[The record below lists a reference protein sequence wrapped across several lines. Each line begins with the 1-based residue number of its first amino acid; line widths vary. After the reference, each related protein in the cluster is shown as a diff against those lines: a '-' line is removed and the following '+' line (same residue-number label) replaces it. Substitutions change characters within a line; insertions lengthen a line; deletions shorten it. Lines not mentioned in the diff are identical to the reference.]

1 MKLKRFS
8 LLWIIVLVALSAL
21 APAPAAG
28 QKIDNPIEYNDYVA
42 AFNEKNLAI
51 KLQFLDEFLAKY
63 PNTTAKAQVLEMKMG
78 ALQQTG
84 KSPEPAA
91 RQLLEVNPNHLRA
104 LFLVSY
110 FFLQTPRSPS
120 DPELEKKLAAGEELA
135 RRGLEQVPQFKVPN
149 VNAEVLEQQKKTFEL
164 VFRHSLGVVAMARK
178 QYDTAQTELSR
189 AAELSP
195 QEGALFYKLANAYIS
210 ERPDPKYNEAF
221 WAFARAAT
229 LDGPT
234 GLQPAG
240 RQQVDAYLRK
250 VYEQYHGPD
259 EEGLAQ
265 LKQHAKAQ
273 PFPPSD
279 FKVLSKAEVIA
290 AAPVIP
296 EELSFREIRDMLL
309 KGDAKGKELKEKIEG
324 VKLEFPRGG
333 IISATGPRRERTV
346 RLVVLPETAQR
357 DPEKGYDVEMILGAP
372 TRGVLEGKLVRFEG
386 IVNSYQEDPFV
397 LSIVDGKILPLE
409 EE

>member
-1 MKLKRFS
+1 MKLKRVS
-8 LLWIIVLVALSAL
+8 LLWIIVLVALSSL

-28 QKIDNPIEYNDYVA
+28 QKIDNPIEYNDYIA

-63 PNTTAKAQVLEMKMG
+63 PNTTAKAQALEMKMG
-78 ALQQTG
+78 VLQQTG
-84 KSPEPAA
+84 KSPEPVA

-110 FFLQTPRSPS
+110 FFHQTPLSPS
-120 DPELEKKLAAGEELA
+120 DQEFQKKLAAGEELA
-135 RRGLEQVPQFKVPN
+135 RRGLEQLPQFKVPN
-149 VNAEVLEQQKKTFEL
+149 VSAEVLEQQKKAFEL
-164 VFRHSLGVVAMARK
+164 VFRHALGVVAMARK

-195 QEGALFYKLANAYIS
+195 QEGGLFYKLANAYIS

-240 RQQVDAYLRK
+240 RKQVDAYLRDI
-250 VYEQYHGPD
+250 YEKYHGPD
-259 EEGLAQ
+259 EEGLKE
-265 LKQHAKAQ
+265 LKQQAKAQ

-296 EELSFREIRDMLL
+296 EELSFNEIRDMLL
-309 KGDAKGKELKEKIEG
+309 KGEPKGKELEEKMKG
-324 VKLEFPRGG
+324 MKLEFQGG
-333 IISATGPRRERTV
+333 IISSTGPRRARTV
-346 RLVVLPETAQR
+346 RLVVLAETAKK
-357 DPEKGYDVEMILGAP
+357 DPEAYDVEMTLGAP
-372 TRGVLEGKLVRFEG
+372 ARRVPVGQIVRFEG
-386 IVNSYQEDPFV
+386 IVNSYQADPFV
-397 LSIVDGKILPLE
+397 LSMLDGKILPLE
-409 EE
+409 E

>member
-1 MKLKRFS
+1 MKLKRVS
-8 LLWIIVLVALSAL
+8 LLWTIALVALSAL

-28 QKIDNPIEYNDYVA
+28 QEITNPVEYNDYVA
-42 AFNEKNLAI
+42 AFSEKDLGI
-51 KLQFLDEFLAKY
+51 KLQLLDQFLAKY
-63 PNTTAKAQVLEMKMG
+63 PNTTAKEQALEMKMG

-84 KSPEPAA
+84 KSPEPVA
-91 RQLLEVNPNHLRA
+91 RELLEVNPNHLRA

-110 FFLQTPRSPS
+110 FFHQTPLSPS
-120 DPELEKKLAAGEELA
+120 DQEFQKKLAEGEELA
-135 RRGLEQVPQFKVPN
+135 RRGLDQLASFKPPN
-149 VNAEVLEQQKKTFEL
+149 VSAEVLEQQKKAFE
-164 VFRHSLGVVAMARK
+164 VAFRHALGVVGMARK
-178 QYDTAQTELSR
+178 QYDTAQTELRR

-265 LKQHAKAQ
+265 LKQQAKAQ
-273 PFPPSD
+273 PLPPSD
-279 FKVLSKAEVIA
+279 FKVLSKAEVAA
-290 AAPVIP
+290 AAPVLP
-296 EELSFREIRDMLL
+296 EELSFNEIRDLLL
-309 KGDAKGKELKEKIEG
+309 KGEAKGKELEEKMKG
-324 VKLEFPRGG
+324 MKLEFQGG
-333 IISATGPRRERTV
+333 IISSTGPRRARTV
-346 RLVVLPETAQR
+346 RLVVLAETAQK
-357 DPEKGYDVEMILGAP
+357 DPEAYDVEMTLGAP
-372 TRGVLEGKLVRFEG
+372 ARKVPVGQIVRFEG
-386 IVNSYQEDPFV
+386 IVNSYQADPFV
-397 LSIVDGKILPLE
+397 LSMVDGKILPLE
-409 EE
+409 E